1 MDLWAEL
8 QATKEMLR
16 NTEDEVAATQRE
28 KIRFLETLTKLAVT
42 IIYHWSIYDFNNL
55 LIDFDYNLSLIDI
68 FYP

>member
-16 NTEDEVAATQRE
+16 NTENEVAATERE

-42 IIYHWSIYDFNNL
+42 IIYHCFVR
-55 LIDFDYNLSLIDI
+55 
-68 FYP
+68 